1 MGHPSSDR
9 EDVTV
14 NQTSQ
19 RQLGET
25 DSPIEDELEDAFI
38 RMVEKGVQRLHRSWP
53 RRALKKCLVG
63 QSIWK
68 WRGR

>member
-1 MGHPSSDR
+1 MGHHSSDR
-9 EDVTV
+9 EDVIV

-25 DSPIEDELEDAFI
+25 DSRIEDELEDAFI
-38 RMVEKGVQRLHRSWP
+38 RMVEKGAQHLHRSWH
-53 RRALKKCLVG
+53 RRAFKKLLVG